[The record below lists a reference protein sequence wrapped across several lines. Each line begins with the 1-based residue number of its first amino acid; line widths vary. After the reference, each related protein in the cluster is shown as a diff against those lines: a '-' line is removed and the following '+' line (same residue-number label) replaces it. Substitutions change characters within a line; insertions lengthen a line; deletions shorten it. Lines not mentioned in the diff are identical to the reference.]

1 MQPLGAV
8 ASNVHQPGRPEPKLV
23 RAAHEFEGQLMKE
36 LLKPLNA
43 GGGWSG
49 EDEDSGS
56 AGALGDFASEA
67 LGQALSRQG
76 GFGIAD
82 KIIGRLSHSGTV
94 TGSEKVTAHPLRDTG
109 MRPLR

>member
-1 MQPLGAV
+1 
-8 ASNVHQPGRPEPKLV
+8 
-23 RAAHEFEGQLMKE
+23 MKE

-43 GGGWSG
+43 GGAWG
-49 EDEDSGS
+49 DEDDNSGS

-82 KIIGRLSHSGTV
+82 RIVGRLSHSGTV
-94 TGSEKVTAHPLRDTG
+94 TGSERVTSSLHRDTA
-109 MRPLR
+109 MRSLR

>member
-1 MQPLGAV
+1 MQPLSAV
-8 ASNVHQPGRPEPKLV
+8 ALNVQSHNRPEPRLA

-36 LLKPLNA
+36 LLKPLNQSD
-43 GGGWSG
+43 GLEG
-49 EDEDSGS
+49 DEDADS
-56 AGALGDFASEA
+56 AGALGDFAAEA

-82 KIIGRLSHSGTV
+82 RIVGRLSHSGT
-94 TGSEKVTAHPLRDTG
+94 GSGSAKVTADSHRDTG